1 MPDNRFGEYLR
12 QLRKSQVP
20 KMTQADLGEKVG
32 RTAMLINLIE
42 NGRNDPPQGELLN
55 NIINAMELNDEEITK
70 LLDLAALSRGAVP
83 ADILPYFSSHENLR
97 KTIRS
102 AMKQKISNEDWLNIQ
117 FGKGENRYGDNE

>member
-1 MPDNRFGEYLR
+1 MPDNQFGEYLR

-20 KMTQADLGEKVG
+20 MMTQGNLGKKVG

-55 NIINAMELNDEEITK
+55 SIINAMELRDEEATK
-70 LLDLAALSRGAVP
+70 LLDLAALSRGTIP
-83 ADILPYFSSHENLR
+83 ADILTYFRSHENLR

-102 AMKQKISNEDWLNIQ
+102 AIKHSVSDEDWLDVK
-117 FGKGENRYGDNE
+117 FGKGEK

>member
-102 AMKQKISNEDWLNIQ
+102 AMKQKIPDEDWLNIQ

>member
-1 MPDNRFGEYLR
+1 LPDNRFGEYLR

-42 NGRNDPPQGELLN
+42 NGRNDPPQGDLLN

>member
-1 MPDNRFGEYLR
+1 LPDNRFGEYLR

>member
-1 MPDNRFGEYLR
+1 
-12 QLRKSQVP
+12 
-20 KMTQADLGEKVG
+20 
-32 RTAMLINLIE
+32 MLINLIE